1 MQLIVAGLGR
11 SGTTSLFNALEQLGF
26 KTMSQ
31 DYIFANSTVHAHM
44 NGVVRGRETFV
55 EQDFEGFQASVGW
68 PMCWA
73 VKEQM
78 ELFPEAKVLLNYR
91 DTDAWVDSVSRA
103 LKTLS
108 IVRKLRFMSKLK
120 HINETLDMLFE
131 RMGGG
136 KFEPERWKRGYEEHK
151 DQIRSI
157 VPADKLTEYDV
168 TEGWEPLCNLLGVPV
183 PDTPF
188 PRENVGGVESLKE
201 KLSSL
206 FGIGDTQTHN

>member
-11 SGTTSLFNALEQLGF
+11 SGTTSLFNALEQLGV

-31 DYIFANSTVHAHM
+31 DYIFADGNVHAHM
-44 NGVVRGRETFV
+44 NGVVRNRESLRL
-55 EQDFEGFQASVGW
+55 EDFDGFEATVGW
-68 PMCWA
+68 PMCWI

-103 LKTLS
+103 LKTLNV
-108 IVRKLRFMSKLK
+108 VRKLRFMSKLK

-131 RMGGG
+131 QMGGG
-136 KFEPERWKRGYEEHK
+136 KFEPERWKEGYEAHK
-151 DQIRSI
+151 NHIRSL
-157 VPADKLTEYDV
+157 VPAEKLTEYQV
-168 TEGWEPLCNLLGVPV
+168 EEGWEPLCQLLGLPM
-183 PDTPF
+183 PDSPF

-206 FGIGDTQTHN
+206 FGIGDSPQKD